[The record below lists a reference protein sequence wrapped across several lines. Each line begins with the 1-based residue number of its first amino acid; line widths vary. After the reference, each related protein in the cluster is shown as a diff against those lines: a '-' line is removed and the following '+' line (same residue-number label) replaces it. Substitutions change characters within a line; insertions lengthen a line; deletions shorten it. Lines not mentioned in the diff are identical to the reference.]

1 MYLAFAFLSLFLTSI
16 AVPIAGDDPLLT
28 LPKRASLQQVLA
40 FLKEL
45 NRMMKDNQ
53 PSYRLHK
60 RSAQDCCAGGEEDT
74 GLVDKEDRLVNL
86 MAKRLRNKLSNNS
99 QARGRKYFPALS
111 NFRPAYYNSGG
122 IMDKVGK

>member
-60 RSAQDCCAGGEEDT
+60 RSAQDCCAEGEEDT
-74 GLVDKEDRLVNL
+74 GLVDKEDRQVKF
-86 MAKRLRNKLSNNS
+86 MAKRL
-99 QARGRKYFPALS
+99 
-111 NFRPAYYNSGG
+111 YYNLGG
-122 IMDKVGK
+122 LMDKQGK